1 MIGFVLLAV
10 LLFIYLFVST
20 KNSRELQLIQK
31 QQQDS
36 VARVARIKDSV
47 ARAADTMAVTASMQY
62 CTPTAISAYTLTLP
76 ALVATLSVL
85 AAHFGLVVAPR
96 AA

>member
-1 MIGFVLLAV
+1 MNMDRNSVIGFVLLAV

-47 ARAADTMAVTASMQY
+47 ARAADTMAVTASIDTSTLGFKMKG
-62 CTPTAISAYTLTLP
+62 TAQQ
-76 ALVATLSVL
+76 
-85 AAHFGLVVAPR
+85 
-96 AA
+96 